1 MEAVVV
7 VGRETD
13 GDRTIEVAATRIG
26 GLTVLQRILRALQ
39 RSGAERVLVLT
50 PEPERVRELVERD
63 EHLTIEVSSA
73 EHARAGEDAGGVLMD
88 AAGRLPEQFWCVT
101 ADRVVSPAL
110 FPKLELDDAGPL
122 VVVDAKGREVG
133 TYLLS
138 RDFVEASGAGRDDR
152 PVSLHALTEHGTTER
167 GLRRHVVERAVW
179 HVAREPGDVARARDV
194 LLQALRKP
202 LGRQA
207 DGVVAYYINRAISI
221 PISAAIVNSS
231 ITPNIVTFVALL
243 VGLAGAAM
251 AADGSWPWMVMGGL
265 ALQLSS
271 VLDGVDGE
279 IARLRLTTSHAGEW
293 FDTVCDDVINI
304 GFMLGLGLGCHH
316 RSGNEVYLTAA
327 GIGAAV
333 AVVVVAVLY
342 RNLIAAGLASH
353 NNLTWGFERPA
364 EGNQRGVLSMVV
376 VVFSYVAKR
385 DSYTVLLLALL
396 VLDLPVAALAVMVA
410 GIGILAT
417 GLLVQ
422 LVASSFGVAR
432 GG

>member
-1 MEAVVV
+1 
-7 VGRETD
+7 
-13 GDRTIEVAATRIG
+13 
-26 GLTVLQRILRALQ
+26 
-39 RSGAERVLVLT
+39 
-50 PEPERVRELVERD
+50 
-63 EHLTIEVSSA
+63 
-73 EHARAGEDAGGVLMD
+73 MD
-88 AAGRLPEQFWCVT
+88 AADRLPEEFWCVT

-110 FPKLELDDAGPL
+110 FPEPTPDDGTPIAI
-122 VVVDAKGREVG
+122 VDAEGRKVG

-138 RDFVEASGAGRDDR
+138 RGLAKAQGARDR
-152 PVSLHALTEHGTTER
+152 NGPVSLDALVEQGAPE
-167 GLRRHVVERAVW
+167 GGPRRHVVERAVW
-179 HVAREPGDVARARDV
+179 HVVREPGDVARARDV

-207 DGVVAYYINRAISI
+207 DGVVAYYVNRAISI
-221 PISAAIVNSS
+221 PISAAIVNSAM
-231 ITPNIVTFVALL
+231 TPNVVTFIALL
-243 VGLAGAAM
+243 VGLAAAAM
-251 AADGSWPWMVMGGL
+251 VADGSWPWMVMGGL

-304 GFMLGLGLGCHH
+304 AFMLGLGLGCYQ
-316 RSGNEVYLTAA
+316 RGGNVACLMVA

-353 NNLTWGFERPA
+353 NSLTWGFERPN
-364 EGNQRGVLSMVV
+364 EGSRRGFLSMVV

-385 DSYTVLLLALL
+385 DSYTVLLLVLL
-396 VLDLPVAALAVMVA
+396 VLDLPVAALGVMVA

-422 LVASSFGVAR
+422 LAASSFGVAGR
-432 GG
+432 G